1 MKYTHRICLISK
13 NPLPI
18 PELFAA
24 ENILKRAARQDS
36 PSLLLYSLTIS

>member
-24 ENILKRAARQDS
+24 ENTLKRAARRTT
-36 PSLLLYSLTIS
+36 PRFCFTR